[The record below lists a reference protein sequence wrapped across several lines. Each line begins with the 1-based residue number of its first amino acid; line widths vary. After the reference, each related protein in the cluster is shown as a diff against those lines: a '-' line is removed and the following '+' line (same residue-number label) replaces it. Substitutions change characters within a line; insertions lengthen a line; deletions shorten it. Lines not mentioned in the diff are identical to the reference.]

1 MDVKPKKKL
10 IFAGLLA
17 VGGGAVPTGSSGR
30 IVNERLFRDRPGL
43 GG

>member
-17 VGGGAVPTGSSGR
+17 VAEAPSRQGR
-30 IVNERLFRDRPGL
+30 VVEL
-43 GG
+43 